1 MSPKPLLAILIVL
14 GLSVGWLYRYELM
27 LWIGKILLTQALT
40 SQ

>member
-1 MSPKPLLAILIVL
+1 MNPKPLLAILTVL

-27 LWIGKILLTQALT
+27 LWIGKILLTQAMT

>member
-1 MSPKPLLAILIVL
+1 MSPKPLLAILTVL

-40 SQ
+40 NQ

>member
-1 MSPKPLLAILIVL
+1 MNPKPLLAILTVL